1 MEEKIDKN
9 HQEKPLILLVDD
21 TPKNLQV
28 MATILTNARY
38 RITIAKS
45 AARALQILDNVTP
58 DLILL
63 DIMMPE
69 MDGFELCRRLKTSE
83 TTREIPVIFLTI
95 KAETE
100 DIVKGFQSGGVDYIT
115 KPFNKTELL
124 ARVQNHLELKRSKE
138 ELKERSIEIEDKN
151 RRLEEQSEK
160 LKEIDKTGMFEYSL
174 THKLYQLLSNSQS
187 LYNQQVI
194 LSIIEPLSNEQKTIS
209 LKEISQKL
217 EKEKDLRLKDDILLR
232 EIELLVLRNLLACR
246 IDRDRLEF

>member
-1 MEEKIDKN
+1 MDSQEFTEKLFQAQDLMAN
-9 HQEKPLILLVDD
+9 EKYKEAIAIL
-21 TPKNLQV
+21 N
-28 MATILTNARY
+28 
-38 RITIAKS
+38 
-45 AARALQILDNVTP
+45 
-58 DLILL
+58 
-63 DIMMPE
+63 E
-69 MDGFELCRRLKTSE
+69 
-83 TTREIPVIFLTI
+83 
-95 KAETE
+95 
-100 DIVKGFQSGGVDYIT
+100 
-115 KPFNKTELL
+115 
-124 ARVQNHLELKRSKE
+124 
-138 ELKERSIEIEDKN
+138 
-151 RRLEEQSEK
+151 